1 MKYQNVAAF
10 DKHLQEAFPDHLSA
24 VYLVATSCDF
34 ERKKMFDKLLLVLQ
48 RKHAASH
55 AVHFDATLAPI
66 EAVLEELNTQ
76 SLFGG
81 ANLVVLDRIDKTKDH
96 EKLVRYIEQPN
107 PNACLILG
115 ASSLKPVSDLY
126 QKGKKEVVVLDLSDE
141 KPWDKRRRLAEWL
154 MGEAKRENKVL
165 PSEAAAYLLD
175 HIGLDMPGLHQELI
189 KLICYVGERSAITLN
204 DTKAISS
211 CLNLSTGWQLAEGV
225 IWGRD
230 TVGADKTSD
239 LSFLLMFIGQLRY
252 QLQTG
257 YQVAELL
264 DKPHEIARAFPQ
276 LRPQVLEKYISGAR
290 QKSAAY
296 FHKGLNALFD
306 LEMAAKSSQIDTAL
320 LFDRFIAKLRS

>member
-1 MKYQNVAAF
+1 
-10 DKHLQEAFPDHLSA
+10 
-24 VYLVATSCDF
+24 
-34 ERKKMFDKLLLVLQ
+34 MFDKLLSVLKQ
-48 RKHAASH
+48 KHADSH
-55 AVHFDATLAPI
+55 ASHFDATVVPI

-81 ANLVVLDRIDKTKDH
+81 SNLVVLDRIDKTKDH
-96 EKLVRYIEQPN
+96 EKLIRYIEHPN
-107 PNACLILG
+107 PHACLILG

-126 QKGKKEVVVLDLSDE
+126 QKGKKEVIVLDLSDE
-141 KPWDKRRRLAEWL
+141 KPWDRRRRLAEWL
-154 MGEAKRENKVL
+154 IAEAKQAQKSL

-175 HIGLDMPGLHQELI
+175 HIGLDMPGLHQELA
-189 KLICYVGERSAITLN
+189 KLICYVGDRGAITLN
-204 DTKAISS
+204 DTKAIASS
-211 CLNLSTGWQLAEGV
+211 LSQSTGWQLAEGV

-230 TVGADKTSD
+230 TVGADKTAD

-290 QKSAAY
+290 QRTAAY
-296 FHKGLNALFD
+296 FRKGLKALFD
-306 LEMAAKSSQIDTAL
+306 LELAAKSSQIDTVL